1 MEGFLKRGVLE
12 AIYEIFSFFG
22 FGGVKR
28 RFEIGLFSSFGIR
41 AWWEVEPSRVS
52 RGAFSFWEVGTWKG
66 KGRYISGYFFKSF

>member
-52 RGAFSFWEVGTWKG
+52 RGAFPFGRLVRG
-66 KGRYISGYFFKSF
+66 KEKVDIYLGIFLKAF